1 MRGGFFVARCA
12 VDLPSEKQAA
22 DGFGFQAGFE
32 VARVEIVVF
41 DGVAGAQDVGV
52 FQAFHRA
59 HEGKLDVKRQAGGD
73 AVGVV
78 FVRGQAFGLKEDLV
92 AVFVSEAVDF
102 VFDRRAVARPHA
114 FDFAGKHRAAV
125 EACAD
130 DVVGLR
136 VGVGN
141 PARHLARVHRR
152 VAAHGHHGYRRVAGL
167 LFQHGKINRAPVD
180 ARWRAGFQTALRQ
193 VQLFQAA

>member
-1 MRGGFFVARCA
+1 MGI
-12 VDLPSEKQAA
+12 
-22 DGFGFQAGFE
+22 FQT
-32 VARVEIVVF
+32 
-41 DGVAGAQDVGV
+41 
-52 FQAFHRA
+52 FHAA
-59 HEGKLDVKRQAGGD
+59 HELNLNVERQAGGD

-78 FVRGQAFGLKEDLV
+78 FVGGQTFGFKENLM
-92 AVFVSEAVDF
+92 AVFVGEAVDF
-102 VFDRRAVARPHA
+102 VFDRRAVARANA

-130 DVVGLR
+130 DIVGLR

-180 ARWRAGFQTALRQ
+180 ARRRAGFQTALRQ